1 MIYTIMAYVRLKCHE
16 CEADFGQE
24 ARFVD
29 HLVDI
34 HGIEKAK
41 HVDLYVKLFC
51 DNIYPKC
58 HCSQTC
64 QVRLPWAGW
73 KKGFTSRF
81 ARGHNARIDSVYLNK
96 ERQKEFAAK
105 RTEGLVSGRTQIW
118 NKGLT
123 KESDVRVEK
132 QSDNIKK
139 SLKNWHSSNQS
150 WNKGLTKE
158 SDSRILASSSAR
170 NEALSSGKIHVWNKG
185 LTKESDERIAKLAK
199 KISTLKQAF
208 DPRRLT
214 PDQLILR
221 VNETKTF
228 ELITNLDSYK
238 NKYQRLELRC
248 MKCNSIQSKNLA
260 MLDRGPVCFVCN
272 PKSSQGERE
281 ILEYVQ
287 SLGIVT
293 ISGDRTVIAPR
304 ELDIWIPEHNLA
316 IEYNGLYWHSSE
328 MKTDQKYH
336 QQKVTACSSMGVRL
350 LSVYEDEWRDK
361 RQLIEAMIKHRLN
374 LVTNKRYARKLSIT
388 QLSNKQA
395 EHFFNSN
402 HLEGHVRASAIYA
415 LVDDD
420 NEVCAAMS
428 LRTPFHRQYNDVYEV
443 ARSCIAADCVVVG
456 WIGKLTSA
464 CLKHAKISGKRGLM
478 TYVDNRVGLGS
489 GYKEAGWKLTKS
501 DTGPRFWWTDFVNRY
516 NRFKVKANNANGVT
530 QVQAAEAAGVV
541 PIWGCSN
548 SLYMI
553 E

>member
-1 MIYTIMAYVRLKCHE
+1 MIHTIMAYVRLKCHE

-29 HLVDI
+29 HLVSV

-41 HVDLYVKLFC
+41 HADLYVKLFC
-51 DNIYPKC
+51 DSTHPKC
-58 HCSQTC
+58 QCSQTC
-64 QVRLPWAGW
+64 EVKLLWVGW

-81 ARGHNARIDSVYLNK
+81 ARGHNARIDSVYLDK
-96 ERQKEFAAK
+96 ERQKQFAAK
-105 RTEGLVSGRTQIW
+105 RTEGLVSGRTQVW

-123 KESDVRVEK
+123 KESDVRIEK

-158 SDSRILASSSAR
+158 SDSRIRTSSSAR

-199 KISTLKQAF
+199 KISTLKQEF

-238 NKYQRLELRC
+238 NKYQHLELRC
-248 MKCNSIQSKNLA
+248 TKCNSIQSKNLA
-260 MLDRGPVCFVCN
+260 MLNRGPVCFVCN

-281 ILEYVQ
+281 ILEYVR
-287 SLGIVT
+287 SLGVAT
-293 ISGDRTVIAPR
+293 ISGDRTVIAPK

-336 QQKVTACSSMGVRL
+336 QQKVAACSSVGVRL

-361 RQLIEAMIKHRLN
+361 RQLVEAMIKHRLG
-374 LVTNKRYARKLSIT
+374 LVTNKFHARKLSIVELTNT
-388 QLSNKQA
+388 QASD
-395 EHFFNSN
+395 FFDHN
-402 HLEGHVRASAIYA
+402 HLEGHVRASIIYG
-415 LVDDD
+415 LVQHDQL
-420 NEVCAAMS
+420 VAAMS
-428 LRTPFHRQYNDVYEV
+428 LRTPFHKQYQGMYEV
-443 ARSCIAADCVVVG
+443 ARSCVAANCVAMG

-464 CLKHAKISGKRGLM
+464 CLKYAKTNGKRGLM
-478 TYVDNRVGLGS
+478 TYVDNRVGSGF
-489 GYKEAGWKLTKS
+489 GYKEAGWKLIKS
-501 DTGPRFWWTDFVNRY
+501 DTGPRFWWTDFINRY
-516 NRFKVKANNANGVT
+516 NRFKIKANSANGIT
-530 QVQAAEAAGVV
+530 QAQAACEAGVV

-548 SLYMI
+548 SLYEI
-553 E
+553 V